1 MFRRLLLFHV
11 LAVAALPA
19 AASAAAPTDEVQTPY
34 AKFALDANHGLRA
47 FVEAA
52 EGDVTLELNR
62 KHYTVTYKVPAEI
75 TDTGLK
81 AQFGKLGLIDV
92 AFQPTKTLR
101 TEEPPKGCE
110 GEPST
115 HREGLFVGTI
125 EFAGEHEYVQIESTQ
140 AEGKMSV
147 YRESEWKCPHKTRST
162 RGEGPPTKTSA
173 GARARYMARKEPAA
187 LSALSRRCLCYFLAL
202 AEHDREGRGPT
213 YFLGAKLE
221 HREGMEISRVTYA
234 GTGTRVGTSS
244 FVFDHEAG
252 TATVRPPWP
261 FSGHATFER
270 RRHGR
275 DLWQSTIRVPV
286 LGAAPLSIRG
296 QGFRAKL
303 VRDLPGD

>member
-11 LAVAALPA
+11 LALAVLPGATAVAA
-19 AASAAAPTDEVQTPY
+19 TEVQAPY

-47 FVEAA
+47 FVEAS
-52 EGDVTLELNR
+52 EGDVALELNR
-62 KHYTVTYKVPAEI
+62 KHYSVTYKVAAEV

-81 AQFGKLGLIDV
+81 AKFGKLGLIDV

-101 TEEPPKGCE
+101 TEEPPNGCE

-115 HREGLFVGTI
+115 HRKGLFVGTI
-125 EFAGEHEYVQIESTQ
+125 EFTGEREFVRIESTQ
-140 AEGKMSV
+140 AEGRMSV

-162 RGEGPPTKTSA
+162 HGEGPPPPTSVDV
-173 GARARYMARKEPAA
+173 RARSIARKEPAT

-202 AEHDREGRGPT
+202 AEHDRKGRGPT
-213 YFLGAKLE
+213 YFYGAKLE

-234 GTGTRVGTSS
+234 GIGTRVGTSS

-252 TATVRPPWP
+252 TATVRPPRP

-270 RRHGR
+270 RRNGR
-275 DLWQSTIRVPV
+275 DRWQSTIRVPV
-286 LGAAPLSIRG
+286 LGAAPLSISG
-296 QGFRAKL
+296 QDFRARL